1 MGARTIFLSRL
12 IGLFAI
18 AIALSIFARKADFID
33 TATALVRNGPDVLIF
48 GIVALAAGF
57 AMVLAHNVWSGGV
70 MPVVV
75 TICGWLIL
83 FRGLTLLFLPADLLA
98 RILDYS
104 HFASWLYAY
113 AAIPLIL
120 GLYLTIA
127 GFTARPDFNDADQ
140 QAPS

>member
-1 MGARTIFLSRL
+1 MGARTIFLARL

-18 AIALSIFARKADFID
+18 GIALSIFLREADFID

-48 GIVALAAGF
+48 GIVALAAGL
-57 AMVLAHNVWSGGV
+57 AMVLAHNVWSGGM

-83 FRGLTLLFLPADLLA
+83 LRGLTLLFLPADMLA
-98 RILDYS
+98 KILDYS
-104 HFASWLYAY
+104 HLASWLYVY

-120 GLYLTIA
+120 GLYLTVA
-127 GFTARPDFNDADQ
+127 GFAARAADNEQ
-140 QAPS
+140 D